1 MVREDTT
8 NPSLLNNS
16 RRQMK
21 NVIPTPKYER
31 RQPRGKS
38 MDRGRLLSFFNS
50 LTHLLCTL
58 SAKDRGANKNPAV
71 DLEIILVLF

>member
-38 MDRGRLLSFFNS
+38 MDRGRLLRFF
-50 LTHLLCTL
+50 HLLL
-58 SAKDRGANKNPAV
+58 VKFIFF
-71 DLEIILVLF
+71 LEINISRKSYLS

>member
-38 MDRGRLLSFFNS
+38 MDRGRQLSFFNS
-50 LTHLLCTL
+50 LNDLLL
-58 SAKDRGANKNPAV
+58 VKFIFF
-71 DLEIILVLF
+71 LEINISRKFYLS

>member
-38 MDRGRLLSFFNS
+38 MDRGRPLSFFNS
-50 LTHLLCTL
+50 LNYLLL
-58 SAKDRGANKNPAV
+58 VKFIFF
-71 DLEIILVLF
+71 LEINISRKF

>member
-8 NPSLLNNS
+8 TPSLLNNS

-38 MDRGRLLSFFNS
+38 MDRGRLLSFF
-50 LTHLLCTL
+50 L
-58 SAKDRGANKNPAV
+58 
-71 DLEIILVLF
+71 IF

>member
-8 NPSLLNNS
+8 TPSLLNNS

-50 LTHLLCTL
+50 LTHLLL
-58 SAKDRGANKNPAV
+58 VKFIAF
-71 DLEIILVLF
+71 LEINISRKFYPS

>member
-38 MDRGRLLSFFNS
+38 MDRGRLLSFFFNS
-50 LTHLLCTL
+50 LTHLLL
-58 SAKDRGANKNPAV
+58 DKFLFF
-71 DLEIILVLF
+71 LEINISRKFVLIL